1 MTTVEI
7 GRGKTGR
14 RAYPLDEIGIVPS
27 RRTRDPEEVSVA
39 WQIDAYRFE
48 MPLVA
53 SPMDSVVSPS
63 FAARL
68 GELGGLAVLDLEG
81 LWTRFPDPEPIL
93 AEIAELGH
101 EAATRRLQQ
110 IYNEPIKEELI
121 GQRIEEIRSAGV
133 ATAARLSPQRS
144 VRYYKTVIDAGVDI
158 FVIRGTTVSAEHV
171 SGQAEPL
178 NLKQFIYELD
188 VPVIVGGCA
197 TYTAAL
203 HLMRTGAAGVLVGFG
218 GGSGHTTAAV
228 LGVTVPMATAIA
240 GVAAARREYLDE
252 SGGRYVHVIADG
264 GMTRSG
270 DIAKALALGADAVMI
285 GSPIAK
291 AAEAPGCGYHWG
303 AEAHHPELPRG
314 DRLKVGT
321 IGTLEQILHGP
332 STVADGSMN
341 LMGALRRTMATSG
354 YSDLKEF
361 QRVEVTVTPASAP
374 AWSAGSALAPGSAPA
389 PAR

>member
-7 GRGKTGR
+7 GRGKSGR

-53 SPMDSVVSPS
+53 SPMDSVVSPA

-68 GELGGLAVLDLEG
+68 GSLGGLAVLDLEG
-81 LWTRFPDPEPIL
+81 LWTRFEDPEPIL
-93 AEIAELGH
+93 AEIAELPQ

-110 IYNEPIKEELI
+110 IYHEPIKEELI

-133 ATAARLSPQRS
+133 TTAARLSPQRT
-144 VRYYKTVIDAGVDI
+144 VRYYKTVVDAGVDI

-240 GVAAARREYLDE
+240 DVAAARREYLDE

-270 DIAKALALGADAVMI
+270 DIAKSLACGSDAVMV
-285 GSPIAK
+285 GSPFAR
-291 AAEAPGCGYHWG
+291 AAEAPGRGYHWG
-303 AEAHHPELPRG
+303 SESHHPDLPRG
-314 DRLKVGT
+314 ARVEVGT
-321 IGTLEQILHGP
+321 VGPLEQILHGP
-332 STVADGSMN
+332 SDVPDGSLN
-341 LMGALRRTMATSG
+341 LIGALRRTMATSG

-361 QRVEVTVTPASAP
+361 QRVEVAVTPNAP
-374 AWSAGSALAPGSAPA
+374 P
-389 PAR
+389 RR

>member
-1 MTTVEI
+1 MTTVEM
-7 GRGKTGR
+7 GRGKSGR
-14 RAYPLDEIGIVPS
+14 RAYPVDEIGIVPS

-53 SPMDSVVSPS
+53 SPMDSVVSPA

-68 GELGGLAVLDLEG
+68 GAVGGLAVLDLEG
-81 LWTRFPDPEPIL
+81 LWTRFEDPEPIL
-93 AEIAELGH
+93 AEIAELPQ
-101 EAATRRLQQ
+101 EAATRRLQL
-110 IYNEPIKEELI
+110 IYHEPIKEELI

-133 ATAARLSPQRS
+133 TTAARLSPQRT
-144 VRYYKTVIDAGVDI
+144 VRYYKTVVDAGVDI

-188 VPVIVGGCA
+188 VPVIVGGCT

-228 LGVTVPMATAIA
+228 LGVKVPMATAIA
-240 GVAAARREYLDE
+240 DVAAARRDYLDE

-264 GMTRSG
+264 GMTHRG
-270 DIAKALALGADAVMI
+270 DIAKALALGADAVMV
-285 GSPIAK
+285 GSPFAR
-291 AAEAPGCGYHWG
+291 AEQAPGRGYHWG
-303 AEAHHPELPRG
+303 SEAHHPELPRG
-314 DRLKVGT
+314 ARVKVGT
-321 IGTLEQILHGP
+321 VGTLAQILHGP
-332 STVADGSMN
+332 STVADGSLN

-361 QRVEVTVTPASAP
+361 QRVEVVVTP
-374 AWSAGSALAPGSAPA
+374 SAGRG
-389 PAR
+389 